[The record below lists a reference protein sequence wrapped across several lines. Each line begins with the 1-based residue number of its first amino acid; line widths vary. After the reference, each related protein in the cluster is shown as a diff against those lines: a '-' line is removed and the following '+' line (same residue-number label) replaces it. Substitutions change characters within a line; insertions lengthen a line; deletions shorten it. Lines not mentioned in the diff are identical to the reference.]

1 MHPSSE
7 LIISHFSSRAFTP
20 FLTLPFSLQTN
31 PGKALGDNI
40 INNMDSLEERV
51 SVFYHENSDESDN
64 NCSDYEFNV
73 DNDDS
78 DAKPQRILYW
88 ESQAALLQVRT

>member
-1 MHPSSE
+1 
-7 LIISHFSSRAFTP
+7 
-20 FLTLPFSLQTN
+20 
-31 PGKALGDNI
+31 
-40 INNMDSLEERV
+40 MDSLEERV

-64 NCSDYEFNV
+64 NLSDYEFNV